1 MTKVKIFSDESRF
14 ALEDTINEWM
24 ARQDKTFKVI
34 DVSFSTNIVEDVACY
49 RYRYFALVA
58 YEVG

>member
-14 ALEDTINEWM
+14 ALEEAINEWM
-24 ARQDKTFKVI
+24 ARQGKTFKVI
-34 DVSFSTNIVEDVACY
+34 SISFSATVTENITCY
-49 RYRYFALVA
+49 NYRYFALVA